1 MKLKLVEWRRARNIT
16 QDDMAKCL
24 EISKPTYVRWERN
37 PSLIRIDSAYKI
49 ASIFGVDITDIIF
62 LP

>member
-16 QDDMAKCL
+16 QDDMAKRL
-24 EISKPTYVRWERN
+24 EIAKPTYVRWERN

>member
-16 QDDMAKCL
+16 QDDMAKRL